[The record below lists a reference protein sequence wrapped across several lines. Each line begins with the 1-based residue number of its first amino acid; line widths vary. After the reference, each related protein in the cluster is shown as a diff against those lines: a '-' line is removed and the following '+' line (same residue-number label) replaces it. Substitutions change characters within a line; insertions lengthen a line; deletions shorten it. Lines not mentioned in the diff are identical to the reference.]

1 MEISQNFE
9 AFSEYIN
16 FHRCKNEF
24 FWQRFTCINTFL
36 IQISIFSDRVEK
48 SLSDRLQQATVQLA
62 AAQERERNASEQYRQ
77 LSSKTA
83 TLESKISSNNKIK
96 SNVEAQ
102 LEQNTKHLE
111 NLKEELEKNKVLN
124 ETVKST
130 LGKEISELKNETETS
145 RIGKWNII
153 VSFLDSFAMK
163 SLFFK
168 YGRLSPLI

>member
-1 MEISQNFE
+1 M
-9 AFSEYIN
+9 
-16 FHRCKNEF
+16 
-24 FWQRFTCINTFL
+24 
-36 IQISIFSDRVEK
+36 
-48 SLSDRLQQATVQLA
+48 A

-163 SLFFK
+163 SLSFK

>member
-1 MEISQNFE
+1 MSASDKDWPVSN
-9 AFSEYIN
+9 
-16 FHRCKNEF
+16 K
-24 FWQRFTCINTFL
+24 TFL

-102 LEQNTKHLE
+102 LEQNTRQLE

-130 LGKEISELKNETETS
+130 LGKEISELKNETETG
-145 RIGKWNII
+145 RIGKCQKRLE
-153 VSFLDSFAMK
+153 VSNPLFDSFDFK
-163 SLFFK
+163 SLSV
-168 YGRLSPLI
+168 LVL

>member
-1 MEISQNFE
+1 M
-9 AFSEYIN
+9 
-16 FHRCKNEF
+16 
-24 FWQRFTCINTFL
+24 
-36 IQISIFSDRVEK
+36 
-48 SLSDRLQQATVQLA
+48 A

-102 LEQNTKHLE
+102 LEQSTKHLE

-130 LGKEISELKNETETS
+130 LGKEISELKNETETG
-145 RIGKWNII
+145 RIGKCQKM
-153 VSFLDSFAMK
+153 LK
-163 SLFFK
+163 SLI
-168 YGRLSPLI
+168 YSLILLICRASLVHWY

>member
-1 MEISQNFE
+1 MNNMSSYFGLMNECFW
-9 AFSEYIN
+9 
-16 FHRCKNEF
+16 HRF
-24 FWQRFTCINTFL
+24 ICINQTFL

-130 LGKEISELKNETETS
+130 LGKEISELKNETETG